1 MEASKSTEKMMIDD
15 SSNIKFGRGPSKE
28 RILTLVVLAVG
39 IIFLIV
45 GIVLIAMAA
54 ADKKS
59 VEKSTGGTSKQGGQE
74 EQTTASVPP
83 TTMRVSTSTLAPTA
97 TPGPC
102 NYSDEAQRVGLDEF
116 LRKVKT
122 TYYKMNPNN
131 AVYDPDS
138 TPTTIRQ
145 DFSPYNAHPNAI
157 RARTDAARALY
168 DEAQEL
174 DKKVDS
180 AKMKPREIKA
190 IAQVKHFLQSN
201 FGAPYDENYYAGDWM
216 LGPNKFCWQP
226 ICSVGYDIKAHFT
239 YKSWGIRPKTVD
251 DVNFVINHLKRLND
265 SLMQYIENVK
275 YGVKAGFVRPEED
288 CQDGLYS
295 IQRRCSC
302 APDVFRFAS
311 RLAFRLICVRPRL
324 SIGGQLYSG
333 QLGPVP
339 TVSVLR
345 ELTVVVFNSSGP
357 RLGVLN
363 ESYTQEMLDPKWL
376 ADLQKDAAEAWQK
389 EHKESV
395 RISINDALVE
405 YVGKPLDSLLKYLE
419 FNHSQYCVP
428 SNISSG
434 LATLPLKYIYKNGNN
449 TGVKT
454 TGKLP
459 SGEPLN
465 GTKAYEM
472 ILPYFTTNQMTP
484 DQVYDLGE
492 KMLNQL
498 YPRAVEIAKK
508 ITGKQDENQA
518 VELFKKRLEE
528 QSMFFNDEKIPE
540 NESNKDAFAKCTSME
555 QAKIYC
561 PKRYKAMLTWF
572 EYVKSVLSDLAP
584 KTNHMFHFT
593 GKRQSTPNCPVLL
606 VANFNPGTGSQS
618 YQSSNKDCTRNARY
632 RLPFYLKD
640 MGPRYNAISVGAHEA
655 RPGHHT
661 QVQGFTELFGDS
673 CGGVISWLNGAS
685 YYTAF
690 TEGWALYAENPL
702 IAEETD
708 TYKDNPLQLYG
719 MLKWQIWRALR
730 LMMDTGLH
738 YKGMKRWEALK
749 LFADKAWDKTDKAVK
764 DVTRYQSVPGQAT
777 AYMIGQLKIWQV
789 RNDTQA
795 KIEGDNKEFSEKDF
809 HYQVLSQGIF
819 TAELSRKSSKEVC

>member
-1 MEASKSTEKMMIDD
+1 METTKHYYILKEVEPPSNKPYYIAIGVATVLCLVGLILVITGGALLSKTKDCVSTPEKSKSKWTPCDY
-15 SSNIKFGRGPSKE
+15 SN
-28 RILTLVVLAVG
+28 
-39 IIFLIV
+39 
-45 GIVLIAMAA
+45 
-54 ADKKS
+54 
-59 VEKSTGGTSKQGGQE
+59 
-74 EQTTASVPP
+74 
-83 TTMRVSTSTLAPTA
+83 
-97 TPGPC
+97 
-102 NYSDEAQRVGLDEF
+102 EAQRVELDKF

-131 AVYDPDS
+131 VVYDPDS
-138 TPTTIRQ
+138 TPANVRQ
-145 DFSPYNAHPNAI
+145 DSSPYNAHPDAI
-157 RARTDAARALY
+157 RTRTDSALALY
-168 DEAQEL
+168 REAQQLEQRS
-174 DKKVDS
+174 DS
-180 AKMKPREIKA
+180 AKMKPREVKA

-201 FGAPYDENYYAGDWM
+201 FGTPYDENYYAGDWM

-226 ICSVGYDIKAHFT
+226 ICGVGNDIKSLFT
-239 YKSWGIRPKTVD
+239 YKKSGIRPKTVD
-251 DVNFVINHLKRLND
+251 DVNFVIDHLRRLND

-275 YGVKAGFVRPEED
+275 YGVKAGFVRAEED

-295 IQRRCSC
+295 IQRTYFNVS
-302 APDVFRFAS
+302 
-311 RLAFRLICVRPRL
+311 
-324 SIGGQLYSG
+324 Q
-333 QLGPVP
+333 QGP
-339 TVSVLR
+339 
-345 ELTVVVFNSSGP
+345 
-357 RLGVLN
+357 LGVLN

-376 ADLQKDAAEAWQK
+376 AELQKDAAEAW
-389 EHKESV
+389 ERDHKVTV
-395 RISINDALVE
+395 RTSINEALVE
-405 YVGKPLDSLLKYLE
+405 YVGKPLDSLLNYLE

-434 LATLPLKYIYKNGNN
+434 LAALPLEYIYKNGKN

-459 SGEPLN
+459 SGEPLS
-465 GTKAYEM
+465 GKKAYEM
-472 ILPYFTTNQMTP
+472 ILPYFTTNEEMKP
-484 DQVYDLGE
+484 DEVYSLGE
-492 KMLNQL
+492 KMLDQL

-508 ITGKQDENQA
+508 ITGYQNESQAIDE
-518 VELFKKRLEE
+518 FKKRLED

-555 QAKIYC
+555 TAKIYC

-572 EYVKSVLSDLAP
+572 EYVNTILSDLAP

-593 GKRQSTPNCPVLL
+593 GKNQSTPNCPVQL

-618 YQSSNKDCTRNARY
+618 YRSSDKTCTKPAKY

-640 MGPRYNAISVGAHEA
+640 MGPRYNAISVGAHEG

-661 QVQGFTELFGDS
+661 QVQGFTELFSDT
-673 CGGVISWLNGAS
+673 CGGVIGWLNGAS

-708 TYKDNPLQLYG
+708 VYDNDPLQLYG

-738 YKGMKRWEALK
+738 FKGMKRWEALK
-749 LFADKAWDKTDKAVK
+749 LFADYAWDKTDKAVK

-777 AYMIGQLKIWQV
+777 AYMIGQLRIWTV
-789 RNDTQA
+789 RNETKE
-795 KIEGDNKEFSEKDF
+795 KIENNTKTFSEKDF
-809 HYQVLSQGIF
+809 HYQVLSQGSSP
-819 TAELSRKSSKEVC
+819 LSYLEGHLKKFADCVIKPDSDGCEYFIGKPGDAASKKMDVNVDKPAKPFQPRPYHEHYE